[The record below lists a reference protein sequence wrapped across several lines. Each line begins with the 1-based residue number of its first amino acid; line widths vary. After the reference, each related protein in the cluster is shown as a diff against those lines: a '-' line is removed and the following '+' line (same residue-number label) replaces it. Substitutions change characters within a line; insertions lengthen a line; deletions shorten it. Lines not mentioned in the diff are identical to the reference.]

1 VPHKKFHK
9 AFLRNGANN
18 FYFFYLQIV
27 SMDIKFSPQ
36 EIIPEKAAHQNAF
49 FALPFAE
56 RNFC

>member
-1 VPHKKFHK
+1 
-9 AFLRNGANN
+9 
-18 FYFFYLQIV
+18 
-27 SMDIKFSPQ
+27 MDIKFSPQ